1 MADIDLQTGKT
12 IELNKDIIKQNLIHF
27 VLTNTGESLY
37 GTNPGASL
45 QSLLFENI
53 DFDSLDEIGDR
64 VRTTIEEEFSNII
77 VIDEILVQPNENN
90 LNISIKYTIIGQ
102 FEDETDGVII
112 TI

>member
-1 MADIDLQTGKT
+1 MADIDLQTGK
-12 IELNKDIIKQNLIHF
+12 IVELNREEIKQNLIHF
-27 VLTNTGESLY
+27 VFTNSGESLY

-45 QSLLFENI
+45 QNLLFENI
-53 DFDSLDEIGDR
+53 DFDSLDEIGDKI
-64 VRTTIEEEFSNII
+64 RTTIEEEFSNII

-102 FEDETDGVII
+102 FEDETDGIII

>member
-12 IELNKDIIKQNLIHF
+12 VELNKEEIKSNLIHF

-37 GTNPGASL
+37 STNPGASL

-64 VRTTIEEEFSNII
+64 IRTIIEEEFSNII
-77 VIDEILVQPNENN
+77 VIDEILVQPDENN